1 MAVQTTAECAANVRA
16 AKYENL
22 YLFYGRD
29 TGALEPFA
37 KKLAAKLCPPEA
49 QMMNLHIFDAQEL
62 DMEALADA
70 VQVLPMFAE
79 RVVVTLNGLN
89 MENMLKNQADLLRGI
104 VADIPETTVM
114 IISAGGEEL
123 YKNRRSLTD
132 KNRRF
137 ADLCAKHGAVCE
149 FAYKSPADSAKAI
162 AAAVSRA
169 GAAISKRD
177 AEYLAQ
183 LCLCETAHINMEI
196 EKLAAYAAGR
206 EITRADIDAL
216 CVRKIESDGYALAL
230 NILRSNALFVFKRL
244 DELKAQNYEPT
255 QVLSIINLS
264 LADIYRA
271 KLARAAGMGW
281 EQCARDFK
289 YPKNREFA
297 IKNAFSECANI
308 ALERIRR
315 VQTLLS
321 ECDYRL
327 KSVSMNAEMSAL
339 AVEQFAASAMA

>member
-1 MAVQTTAECAANVRA
+1 MAVQTPAECAANVRA

-114 IISAGGEEL
+114 IISEGGEEL

-132 KNRRF
+132 KT
-137 ADLCAKHGAVCE
+137 
-149 FAYKSPADSAKAI
+149 
-162 AAAVSRA
+162 AVSPTFVQ
-169 GAAISKRD
+169 S
-177 AEYLAQ
+177 
-183 LCLCETAHINMEI
+183 TA
-196 EKLAAYAAGR
+196 R
-206 EITRADIDAL
+206 
-216 CVRKIESDGYALAL
+216 
-230 NILRSNALFVFKRL
+230 
-244 DELKAQNYEPT
+244 
-255 QVLSIINLS
+255 
-264 LADIYRA
+264 
-271 KLARAAGMGW
+271 
-281 EQCARDFK
+281 
-289 YPKNREFA
+289 
-297 IKNAFSECANI
+297 CANLRTK
-308 ALERIRR
+308 APPTRLRR
-315 VQTLLS
+315 
-321 ECDYRL
+321 
-327 KSVSMNAEMSAL
+327 
-339 AVEQFAASAMA
+339 